1 MGFALYGVRLQSE
14 GISPGPIEA
23 IVIVTDKHG
32 HLVGQLDLDAVDSQ
46 FMVDAISG
54 MLNLTYGPWRSEDA
68 DRLLAEYGPSKP
80 G

>member
-1 MGFALYGVRLQSE
+1 MRSTDVTGPH
-14 GISPGPIEA
+14 PGLDDHEA
-23 IVIVTDKHG
+23 VLAVTDKHG
-32 HLVGQLDLDAVDSQ
+32 HLVGHLDLDAVDSQ

-54 MLNLTYGPWRSEDA
+54 VLNLTYGPWRSEDA